1 LSWQAGRE
9 ALQHDVYLGADYES
23 VLRACPCACDVYRGR
38 QSQTT
43 YDPGTLAPGT
53 YYWRIDEV
61 NAANPASPWMGCVWS
76 FAIEAACTI
85 LIDNFESYGPAHPI
99 QSAWTGTPL
108 PVALE
113 RTIVHGGA
121 QSMRVDYDNRFQP
134 YYSEAQPSLP
144 LSTNWTRQGVTT
156 LSLWFRGRSANSVS
170 SLYVRAEDSSGRLA
184 FVIYP
189 DAQAV
194 LTDTWTRWQIPLSQ
208 FTGVDFSR
216 VQEVAIG
223 VGRALPDGT
232 GSIYLDDICLH

>member
-1 LSWQAGRE
+1 
-9 ALQHDVYLGADYES
+9 
-23 VLRACPCACDVYRGR
+23 
-38 QSQTT
+38 
-43 YDPGTLAPGT
+43 
-53 YYWRIDEV
+53 
-61 NAANPASPWMGCVWS
+61 
-76 FAIEAACTI
+76 
-85 LIDNFESYGPAHPI
+85 
-99 QSAWTGTPL
+99 
-108 PVALE
+108 
-113 RTIVHGGA
+113 
-121 QSMRVDYDNRFQP
+121 MRVDYDNRFQP

-184 FVIYP
+184 FVVNP